1 MGILTALASVMFIGL
16 VLSLA
21 LLAWV
26 FLKVRRIN
34 LPAGSEF
41 FDALRATP
49 LSVVILLDLLDLS
62 LDIFSAPVAWI
73 ILSKLGL
80 EPLRPVTVVKDLIPI
95 PGLEA
100 LPTMTIAW
108 IMVTQIDKHGA
119 IQYRIQH
126 FLEQNPLL
134 RAAFMGMGKRKAS
147 RSFPVSR

>member
-1 MGILTALASVMFIGL
+1 MIHLARIPLMGILTALATVMLIGII
-16 VLSLA
+16 LSLA

-62 LDIFSAPVAWI
+62 LDIFSAPVAWVV
-73 ILSKLGL
+73 LSKLGL
-80 EPLRPVTVVKDLIPI
+80 EPLRIVTVIKDLIPI

-108 IMVTQIDKHGA
+108 GISRVWKNA
-119 IQYRIQH
+119 RI
-126 FLEQNPLL
+126 P
-134 RAAFMGMGKRKAS
+134 S
-147 RSFPVSR
+147 IP

>member
-1 MGILTALASVMFIGL
+1 MIHLARISLMGILTVLASVMFIGL
-16 VLSLA
+16 MLSLV

-26 FLKVRRIN
+26 FFKVRRIN

-73 ILSKLGL
+73 VLSKLGL
-80 EPLRPVTVVKDLIPI
+80 EPLRTVTVVKDLIPI

-108 IMVTQIDKHGA
+108 GVARVWKNA
-119 IQYRIQH
+119 RIPSIPMLTH
-126 FLEQNPLL
+126 
-134 RAAFMGMGKRKAS
+134 
-147 RSFPVSR
+147 

>member
-1 MGILTALASVMFIGL
+1 MIHLARISPMVILTALATVMFIAL
-16 VLSLA
+16 LLSLA

-49 LSVVILLDLLDLS
+49 LSVVILLDLLDLG
-62 LDIFSAPVAWI
+62 LDIFSAPVAWV

-108 IMVTQIDKHGA
+108 GIA
-119 IQYRIQH
+119 RIWKNARIPSIPMLTH
-126 FLEQNPLL
+126 
-134 RAAFMGMGKRKAS
+134 
-147 RSFPVSR
+147 

>member
-62 LDIFSAPVAWI
+62 LDIFSAPVAWV

-80 EPLRPVTVVKDLIPI
+80 EPLRPVTVVKDLIPL
-95 PGLEA
+95 PGLEV

-108 IMVTQIDKHGA
+108 GVA
-119 IQYRIQH
+119 RIWKNARIPSIPMLTH
-126 FLEQNPLL
+126 
-134 RAAFMGMGKRKAS
+134 
-147 RSFPVSR
+147 